1 MQKIELLAP
10 AGSMESIYAA
20 IKSGA
25 DAIYMG
31 GSKFSARAYATNF
44 DNEELIKAV
53 DYIHLNEKKVYI
65 TLNTLIKQ
73 CELKEVIEYIGFLY
87 EIGVDALITQDL
99 SVAYIIKD
107 RFKDFEI
114 HASTQMT
121 IHNGDGAMF
130 LKDLG
135 FKRIVL
141 SRELSLEEIRY
152 ISDTLDIE
160 TEMFIHGAL
169 CICYSGQCL
178 MSSIIGGRS
187 GNRGRCA
194 QPCRMTYT
202 LINKDTKEEKSAFL
216 LSPKDM
222 CTLEDLEDIISTK
235 TSSLKIEGRMK
246 RPEYV
251 AGVVE
256 TYKNVIEDILRDKER
271 VSLEKEKK
279 KLLQLFNREGF
290 SKAYLYGNKGKDMMS
305 YNYPK
310 NTGISIGIVDKD
322 GYIILKENINLKDGI
337 RYDDKGFTVSK
348 IIVKGKE
355 VSMGKIGEKV
365 ILYPVEYKKSS
376 ELFKTLDT
384 ELMKGYDEY
393 YKEKTNVLVRA
404 KVTFEIGKPFSLEVI
419 YKDKVQRLQG
429 AIVEKAKNRPLT
441 KEKIIE
447 NLRKSSDNILKI
459 SDINFEAYE
468 DGFMPISAINEIR
481 RNILGELEEEI
492 IKGYRR
498 NKVAENNYILKEKKL
513 VKVPEIMVG
522 VNNTM
527 QLKAVIDSKIKDIII
542 NPYFR
547 GLQSITSIDFSKIDK
562 DTKIYIE
569 IPTIVRKEFNSI
581 VNFIEGNKE
590 NIAGIVTSNLG
601 IINRFKNS
609 ISIIG
614 SYKLNLYNNL
624 SLNIMDEFTDL
635 NCISIELNRKE
646 IKEVLKKKRNKC
658 QVFVYGKPELMVS
671 EYCPIGSVK
680 QCGLLGN
687 TSSNNKPKCL
697 EGEYVLKDR
706 KNMDFL
712 IKTDKFCR
720 SHIYNPVPINL
731 IDKIEELKGL
741 GADSFRLDFIDEDYE
756 KVLSVLWSLKN
767 KELLEGMVDYTR
779 GHYKR
784 GVE

>member
-44 DNEELIKAV
+44 NNEELIKAV

-73 CELKEVIEYIGFLY
+73 CELKDVIEYIGFLY

-99 SVAYIIKD
+99 AIAYIIKD
-107 RFKDFEI
+107 RFKNFEI

-121 IHNGDGAMF
+121 IHNGDSAMF

-141 SRELSLEEIRY
+141 SRELSLDEIKY

-194 QPCRMTYT
+194 QPCRMPYT

-222 CTLEDLEDIISTK
+222 CTLEDLEDIINTK

-256 TYKNVIEDILRDKER
+256 TYKNAIDDILKDNER

-290 SKAYLYGNKGKDMMS
+290 SKAYLYGNKGNDMMS

-310 NTGISIGIVDKD
+310 NTGVSIGIVDKD
-322 GYIILKENINLKDGI
+322 GYITLKESINLKDGI
-337 RYDDKGFTVSK
+337 RYEDKGFTISK
-348 IIVKGKE
+348 IILKGKE
-355 VSMGKIGEKV
+355 VLGAKIGEKV
-365 ILYPVEYKKSS
+365 MLYPLEYKKSC

-384 ELMKGYDEY
+384 QLMKSYEGY
-393 YKEKTNVLVRA
+393 YKEKTNILIKA
-404 KVTFEIGKPFSLEVI
+404 KVTFEIGKPFSLEI
-419 YKDKVQRLQG
+419 NYKDKVRTLQG

-447 NLRKSSDNILKI
+447 NLQKSSDNVLKI
-459 SDINFEAYE
+459 YDIRFESYE
-468 DGFMPISAINEIR
+468 EGFIPISGINEIR
-481 RNILGELEEEI
+481 RNILEKLEDEI
-492 IKGYRR
+492 IKEYKR

-513 VKVPEIMVG
+513 LQSPEVMVG
-522 VNNTM
+522 VNTLM
-527 QLKAVIDSKIKDIII
+527 QLKAAIDSNIKDITI

-547 GLQSITSIDFSKIDK
+547 GSQSITSIDFSEIDK
-562 DTKIYIE
+562 DTNIYIE

-581 VNFIEGNKE
+581 VTFIEKNKE

-646 IKEVLKKKRNKC
+646 IKEVLKKKTNNC

-671 EYCPIGSVK
+671 EYCPIGSVNK
-680 QCGLLGN
+680 CGLLGN
-687 TSSNNKPKCL
+687 TSSNSKPKCL

-712 IKTDKFCR
+712 VKTDRFCR

-731 IDKIEELKGL
+731 IDKIEELKGF

-756 KVLSVLWSLKN
+756 KVISVLSVLKN
-767 KELLEGMVDYTR
+767 KGLLDSTVDYTR

>member
-1 MQKIELLAP
+1 MQKVELLAP

-99 SVAYIIKD
+99 SIPYIVKD

-121 IHNGDGAMF
+121 IHNGDGAIC

-141 SRELSLEEIRY
+141 SRELSLEEIKY

-160 TEMFIHGAL
+160 TEVFIHGAL

-194 QPCRMTYT
+194 QPCRMPYT

-222 CTLEDLEDIISTK
+222 CTLEDLEDIINTK

-256 TYKNVIEDILRDKER
+256 TYKNAIDDILKNKEKGN
-271 VSLEKEKK
+271 LEKEKK

-310 NTGISIGIVDKD
+310 NTGISIGIVDKE
-322 GYIILKENINLKDGI
+322 GYITLKENINLKDGI
-337 RYDDKGFTVSK
+337 RYDDKGFTISK
-348 IIVKGKE
+348 IILKDKE
-355 VSMGKIGEKV
+355 VLGAKIGEKV
-365 ILYPVEYKKSS
+365 MLYPSEYKKST
-376 ELFKTLDT
+376 ELFKTLDI
-384 ELMKGYDEY
+384 ELMKGYEKY
-393 YKEKTNVLVRA
+393 YKEKTNISIKA
-404 KVTFEIGKPFSLEVI
+404 KVIFEIGKPFSLEI
-419 YKDKVQRLQG
+419 TYKDKVQTLQG

-441 KEKIIE
+441 KEKIVE
-447 NLRKSSDNILKI
+447 NLQKSSDNVLKI
-459 SDINFEAYE
+459 SDIKFEAYE
-468 DGFMPISAINEIR
+468 EGFIPISAINEIR
-481 RNILGELEEEI
+481 RNILRELEEEI

-498 NKVAENNYILKEKKL
+498 DKVAENNYILKEKKIEQA
-513 VKVPEIMVG
+513 PEIMVG
-522 VNNTM
+522 VNTLM
-527 QLKAVIDSKIKDIII
+527 QLKAAMDSNVKDIII

-547 GLQSITSIDFSKIDK
+547 GIKCITSIDFSKIAK
-562 DTKIYIE
+562 DTKVYIE

-581 VNFIEGNKE
+581 VSFIENNKE

-609 ISIIG
+609 VNIIG

-624 SLNIMDEFTDL
+624 ALNVMDEFTNL

-646 IKEVLKKKRNKC
+646 IKEVLKKKRNNC

-671 EYCPIGSVK
+671 EYCPIGSVNK
-680 QCGLLGN
+680 CGLLGN
-687 TSSNNKPKCL
+687 ISSNNKPKCL
-697 EGEYVLKDR
+697 EGEYVLRDR

-712 IKTDKFCR
+712 VKTDKFCR
-720 SHIYNPVPINL
+720 SHIYNTVPINL
-731 IDKIEELKGL
+731 IDKIEELKGF

-756 KVLSVLWSLKN
+756 KVISVLSTLKN
-767 KELLEGMVDYTR
+767 KELLEGMADYTR

-784 GVE
+784 GVD

>member
-1 MQKIELLAP
+1 MQKVELLAP

-99 SVAYIIKD
+99 SIPYIVKD

-121 IHNGDGAMF
+121 IHNGHGAIF

-141 SRELSLEEIRY
+141 SRELSLEEIKY

-160 TEMFIHGAL
+160 TEIFIHGAL

-194 QPCRMTYT
+194 QPCRMPYT
-202 LINKDTKEEKSAFL
+202 LINKDTKEEKNSFL

-222 CTLEDLEDIISTK
+222 CTLEDLEDIINTK

-256 TYKNVIEDILRDKER
+256 TYKNAIDDILKNKEKGN
-271 VSLEKEKK
+271 LEKEKK
-279 KLLQLFNREGF
+279 RLLQLFNREGF

-310 NTGISIGIVDKD
+310 NTGISIGIVDKE
-322 GYIILKENINLKDGI
+322 GYITLKENINLKDGI
-337 RYDDKGFTVSK
+337 RYDDKGFTISK
-348 IIVKGKE
+348 IILKGKE
-355 VSMGKIGEKV
+355 VLGAKIGEKV
-365 ILYPVEYKKSS
+365 MLYPSEYKKST
-376 ELFKTLDT
+376 ELFKTLDM
-384 ELMKGYDEY
+384 ELMKGYEKY
-393 YKEKTNVLVRA
+393 YKEKTNISIKA
-404 KVTFEIGKPFSLEVI
+404 KVTFEIGKPFSLEI
-419 YKDKVQRLQG
+419 TYKDKVQILQG
-429 AIVEKAKNRPLT
+429 VIVEKAKNRPLT

-447 NLRKSSDNILKI
+447 NLQKSSDNVLKI

-468 DGFMPISAINEIR
+468 EGFIPISEINEIR
-481 RNILGELEEEI
+481 RNVLRKLEEEI

-498 NKVAENNYILKEKKL
+498 DKVAENNYILKEKKIAQA
-513 VKVPEIMVG
+513 PEIMIG
-522 VNNTM
+522 VNTLM
-527 QLKAVIDSKIKDIII
+527 QLKAAMDSNVKDIII

-547 GLQSITSIDFSKIDK
+547 GLKCITSIDFSKIDK
-562 DTKIYIE
+562 DTKVYIE

-581 VNFIEGNKE
+581 VSFIEKNKE

-609 ISIIG
+609 INIIG

-624 SLNIMDEFTDL
+624 ALNVMDEFTDL

-646 IKEVLKKKRNKC
+646 IKEVLKKKRNNC

-671 EYCPIGSVK
+671 EYCPIGSVNK
-680 QCGLLGN
+680 CGLLGN
-687 TSSNNKPKCL
+687 ISSNNKPKCL
-697 EGEYVLKDR
+697 EGEYVLRDR

-712 IKTDKFCR
+712 VKTDKFCR
-720 SHIYNPVPINL
+720 SHIYNTVPINL
-731 IDKIEELKGL
+731 IDKIEELKGF

-756 KVLSVLWSLKN
+756 KVISVLSTLKN
-767 KELLEGMVDYTR
+767 KKLLESMTDYTR